1 MSRFIRSGTR
11 NTDSVWQC
19 RAWVRVCAHLPVWL
33 AGLLLLFSVY
43 VLLSNQRQVAV
54 VGRASEL
61 CCPLLAK
68 SHRGKKRLPLPLGLH
83 QFLKMTAIRLS
94 CVSWTVTGNLTRD
107 DMCRKTNKQTNKLPP
122 SKMPKVFEMTRTLR
136 RAKHSNRNH
145 TQQ

>member
-1 MSRFIRSGTR
+1 MSRFIRPRSGAW

-19 RAWVRVCAHLPVWL
+19 RTWVRVCAHLPVCL
-33 AGLLLLFSVY
+33 SGLLLLFFVY
-43 VLLSNQRQVAV
+43 VLLSNQRQVAI
-54 VGRASEL
+54 VGGASDL

-94 CVSWTVTGNLTRD
+94 CVSWTVTGSLSRD
-107 DMCRKTNKQTNKLPP
+107 DMCRKTNKLPP
-122 SKMPKVFEMTRTLR
+122 SKMPKVFQMTRTLR
-136 RAKHSNRNH
+136 RAKHKIHH